1 MVGRGDLLYEKD
13 GEKYF
18 VVDGHVHYW
27 DASPGNWIEG
37 QEEYAKGWIECFY
50 GYHKLGPEEYYW
62 PMEKFQKYSEG
73 FPVGSDAYGQG
84 RTGRGPRRSCKLRR
98 PAGAAAGVS
107 RRGRLTSALS
117 AAAGTRGR

>member
-1 MVGRGDLLYEKD
+1 MPIERVMRRVRVGWQCRLVGRGDLLYEKD

-50 GYHKLGPEEYYW
+50 GYHKLGPDEYYW
-62 PMEKFQKYSEG
+62 PMEKF
-73 FPVGSDAYGQG
+73 
-84 RTGRGPRRSCKLRR
+84 RS
-98 PAGAAAGVS
+98 
-107 RRGRLTSALS
+107 
-117 AAAGTRGR
+117 TRKKR